1 MVMIVLLYGVAGLM
15 TAPLAMRQHA
25 ARTALPNL
33 VEDEPALP
41 VDKDAAPVGIH
52 PGVLCDAT
60 LNPITGYKYTK
71 IGSRPSYDLCQAA
84 YDELEAAEA
93 SQFERSPPPITPR
106 RTLAAMAALALGIAL
121 SRASPEAPAAPKQ
134 RDPRLFYEDFVEIPP
149 LSPAEQLVAFFFRP
163 QAMATQREAAPTAK
177 RRAARASSPQMS
189 VAATSLACADE
200 PPPLR
205 TPSIPPP
212 SFLPAPLRR
221 QWRASLGCEFCA
233 DSKRAPC
240 PNCDAEGGY
249 LAMGGTPVVCKA
261 CRGTGRVVCRECFTG
276 DGFDIESIRRQMG
289 YPD

>member
-1 MVMIVLLYGVAGLM
+1 MRTIVIRRAEGGHL
-15 TAPLAMRQHA
+15 
-25 ARTALPNL
+25 
-33 VEDEPALP
+33 
-41 VDKDAAPVGIH
+41 
-52 PGVLCDAT
+52 
-60 LNPITGYKYTK
+60 
-71 IGSRPSYDLCQAA
+71 
-84 YDELEAAEA
+84 DELEAAEA

-205 TPSIPPP
+205 TPKI
-212 SFLPAPLRR
+212 RR
-221 QWRASLGCEFCA
+221 NLQTV
-233 DSKRAPC
+233 
-240 PNCDAEGGY
+240 DAEKRRLLFASALLQII
-249 LAMGGTPVVCKA
+249 LA
-261 CRGTGRVVCRECFTG
+261 
-276 DGFDIESIRRQMG
+276 
-289 YPD
+289 

>member
-1 MVMIVLLYGVAGLM
+1 
-15 TAPLAMRQHA
+15 MRQHA

>member
-1 MVMIVLLYGVAGLM
+1 MRTIVIRRAEGGHL
-15 TAPLAMRQHA
+15 
-25 ARTALPNL
+25 
-33 VEDEPALP
+33 
-41 VDKDAAPVGIH
+41 
-52 PGVLCDAT
+52 
-60 LNPITGYKYTK
+60 
-71 IGSRPSYDLCQAA
+71 
-84 YDELEAAEA
+84 DELEAAEA